1 MIQTTPFHER
11 LSQLNT
17 TGLYGHWSGYLSA
30 QKYGMSAKHEYFAVR
45 NSAGYF
51 DTSPLYKYRIVGKD
65 AEKFLGGV
73 MTRDIRLC
81 RPGKAQYTLWCDQR
95 GYVLEDGVVFRH
107 SENEFLLTA
116 AEPNLGYFSDLIGRL
131 DVAIEDVTEQYGML
145 AVQGPRSRRILAEVA
160 TEVEGL
166 AFFEHADAKVGG
178 APVTISRT
186 GYTGDLGYELR
197 VHRDDALTVLDAV
210 IEAGDGQGFRPFGE
224 EALLMTRIE
233 AGLVLINVEFSSS
246 RFAFTDHDRV
256 TPKEL
261 GFGWMLKGI
270 DADDRPFIGRN
281 AIRRELAE
289 KTSRWSSVGL
299 FVDYADYN
307 RVYNDAGLIPPM
319 DETPLDYE
327 SMLYDDE
334 GERVGY
340 ATSLMYSPM
349 LQRHIAMA
357 RVRPELAKAG
367 SLVNLELT
375 INHQYETVAA
385 HVTRLPF
392 FNPPRK
398 TA

>member
-1 MIQTTPFHER
+1 MVNRTPFHER
-11 LSQLNT
+11 LEQLNT
-17 TGLYGHWSGYLSA
+17 THRWGHWSGYLSA
-30 QKYGMSAKHEYFAVR
+30 LKYDMSPKHEYFAVR
-45 NSAGYF
+45 NSAGF
-51 DTSPLYKYRIVGKD
+51 LDTSPLYKFRIAGRD
-65 AEKFLGGV
+65 AERLLAGV
-73 MTRDIRLC
+73 MTRDIRTC
-81 RPGKAQYTLWCDQR
+81 RPGRAQYTVWSDDR
-95 GYVLEDGVVFRH
+95 GFVLEDGVVFRH
-107 SENEFLLTA
+107 SATDFLLTA

-131 DVAIEDVTEQYGML
+131 EVTIEDVTDGFGML
-145 AVQGPRSRRILAEVA
+145 AVQGPRSREILAKVA
-160 TEVEGL
+160 AGVEQLPYFG
-166 AFFEHADAKVGG
+166 HTDTKIGN

-186 GYTGDLGYELR
+186 GYTGDLGYEVR
-197 VHRDDALTVLDAV
+197 VARDDALGVLDAV
-210 IEAGDGQGFRPFGE
+210 MEAGEGHGLRPFGE

-246 RFAFTDHDRV
+246 RLAYTDHDRI

-270 DADDRPFIGRN
+270 EDDDRPFIGRT

-289 KTSRWSSVGL
+289 KTSRWATVGL
-299 FVDYADYN
+299 VLDWADYD
-307 RVYNDAGLIPPM
+307 RVYNEAGRIPPK

-327 SMLYDDE
+327 SMLYDDD

-357 RVRPELAKAG
+357 RVRPGLAASG
-367 SLVNLELT
+367 TRVNLELT
-375 INHQYETVAA
+375 INHHYETVRAE
-385 HVTRLPF
+385 VTRLPF